1 MFRVRAGQSLG
12 NADRFRM
19 EDDVCRASY
28 TVPPEQCG
36 YTGVAHGGILY
47 SLLDDVMANWLYL
60 QGERAVTG
68 RCEVRYRTQTPVNT
82 RLELEGRMLKR
93 RGRHVTMSGL
103 VLDAAT
109 GETIRRGNGRF
120 PGDTAGKLLMQVIG
134 RPMQKP
140 CRDSAGRPDNA
151 QGAS

>member
-1 MFRVRAGQSLG
+1 MTDSRTPAATLQG
-12 NADRFRM
+12 NHCFVCGPDNPSGMQIAFRM
-19 EDDVCRASY
+19 EGDVCRGSY

-93 RGRHVTMSGL
+93 RGRHVMMTGL

-109 GETIRRGNGRF
+109 GETYAEA
-120 PGDTAGKLLMQVIG
+120 TAGFLVI
-134 RPMQKP
+134 PP
-140 CRDSAGRPDNA
+140 ES
-151 QGAS
+151 S